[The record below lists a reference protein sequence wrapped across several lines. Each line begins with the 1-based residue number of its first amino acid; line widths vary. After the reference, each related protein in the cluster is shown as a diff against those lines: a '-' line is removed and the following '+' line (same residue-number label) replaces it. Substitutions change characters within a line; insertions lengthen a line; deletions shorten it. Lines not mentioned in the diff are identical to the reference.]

1 MKTDVLTTY
10 LDERLDSI
18 EKNLQAYKEDNKP
31 KRLKRMRV
39 GIKKIR
45 SVLRFL
51 RKRYDQEYDL
61 SRLKTVFYRAGTLR
75 EMQQHLRIL
84 KEAKASETL
93 INDLEGQKNK
103 HKASFASHVPHYLG
117 YTAESREEIT
127 LPAQK
132 LDKKTVKKYFK
143 KRIKKAKQDI
153 AQEDRSKAHKFRK
166 RLKNVLYLYKALP
179 KKLRKSIKLDAGY
192 LDTLQDKAGDWHD
205 TYEAAAYIADTTSS
219 PEAAESQAR
228 LETKEKKQFEKLLGK
243 VKPKRLAV
251 GA

>member
-10 LDERLDSI
+10 LDERLTSV
-18 EKNLQAYKEDNKP
+18 EQNLHAYKEDNKP
-31 KRLKRMRV
+31 KRLHRMRV
-39 GIKKIR
+39 DIKKIR
-45 SVLRFL
+45 AVLRFI
-51 RKRYDQEYDL
+51 RNKYGQEYEL
-61 SRLKTVFYRAGTLR
+61 SRLKTVFHRAGTLR
-75 EMQQHLRIL
+75 DLQLHIKLME
-84 KEAKASETL
+84 EAGASEEVV
-93 INDLEGQKNK
+93 NDLEDQKNK

-117 YTAESREEIT
+117 YTAETRGEIT
-127 LPAQK
+127 LPAEK